1 MCIPRVGCWK
11 LMKPGIGNPPA
22 IVQVING
29 CTRQLRGNFFMN
41 MKFSRLSSLIGE
53 DAIKKLSKSHV
64 MIFGL
69 GGVGG
74 YAAEV
79 VARSGIGK
87 ITLVDFDVVNES
99 NINRQLCALE
109 STVGQGKVSV
119 IAKRL
124 SDINPDIE
132 ITALPLRYAA
142 EVREEFFSLS
152 PDYIIDAID
161 SVTDKI
167 DLIIEAK
174 KRDIPIISAMGA
186 GNKLDASAFKVSDIS
201 KTKVCPL
208 AKVLRKELGIRGVK
222 HLKVVYS
229 EELPVIKERSP
240 ASAAWVVG
248 TAGLLLGG
256 EAIRDLIKKEAD

>member
-1 MCIPRVGCWK
+1 
-11 LMKPGIGNPPA
+11 
-22 IVQVING
+22 
-29 CTRQLRGNFFMN
+29 MN
-41 MKFSRLSSLIGE
+41 SRFSRLYSLVGE
-53 DAIKKLSKSHV
+53 DSIKMLSESHV

-79 VARSGIGK
+79 IARSGVGK
-87 ITLVDFDVVNES
+87 ITLVDFDTVNET

-109 STVGQGKVSV
+109 STIGESKVCV
-119 IAKRL
+119 ISKRL
-124 SDINPDIE
+124 SDINPDTVICE
-132 ITALPLRYAA
+132 KNYRYTAAN
-142 EVREEFFSLS
+142 REEFFSES

-167 DLIIEAK
+167 DLIMEAK
-174 KRDIPIISAMGA
+174 KRNIPIISAMGA
-186 GNKLDASAFKVSDIS
+186 GNKLDAAAFKVSDIS

-229 EELPVIKERSP
+229 EELPVVKERSP

-256 EAIRDLIKKEAD
+256 EAIKDLIKKEAD

>member
-1 MCIPRVGCWK
+1 
-11 LMKPGIGNPPA
+11 
-22 IVQVING
+22 
-29 CTRQLRGNFFMN
+29 MN

-87 ITLVDFDVVNES
+87 ITLVDFDVVNAS

-109 STVGQGKVSV
+109 STIGQGKVSV

-132 ITALPLRYAA
+132 ITTLPLRYAA

-186 GNKLDASAFKVSDIS
+186 GNKLDASAFKVSDRS

-229 EELPVIKERSP
+229 EELPVVKERSP
-240 ASAAWVVG
+240 ASAVWVVG

-256 EAIRDLIKKEAD
+256 EAIKDLIKKED

>member
-1 MCIPRVGCWK
+1 M
-11 LMKPGIGNPPA
+11 N
-22 IVQVING
+22 
-29 CTRQLRGNFFMN
+29 LR
-41 MKFSRLSSLIGE
+41 FSRLSSLIGE
-53 DAIKKLSKSHV
+53 DSQKKLYESHI

-74 YAAEV
+74 YAAEA
-79 VARSGIGK
+79 VARSGVGK
-87 ITLVDFDVVNES
+87 ITLVDFDTVNET

-109 STVGQGKVSV
+109 STLGEPKVSV
-119 IAKRL
+119 ISKRL
-124 SDINPDIE
+124 IDINPSLE
-132 ITALPLRYAA
+132 ICEKRCRYTK
-142 EVREEFFSLS
+142 ENREEFFSLN

-167 DLIIEAK
+167 DLIVEAK
-174 KRDIPIISAMGA
+174 KRNIPIISAMGA
-186 GNKLDASAFKVSDIS
+186 GNKLDAAAFKVSDIS

-229 EELPVIKERSP
+229 EELPVVKERSP

-256 EAIRDLIKKEAD
+256 EAIRDLIKNEAD

>member
-1 MCIPRVGCWK
+1 
-11 LMKPGIGNPPA
+11 
-22 IVQVING
+22 
-29 CTRQLRGNFFMN
+29 MN
-41 MKFSRLSSLIGE
+41 IKFSRLSTLIGE
-53 DAIKKLSKSHV
+53 ASLEKLKKSHV

-79 VARSGIGK
+79 VARSGVGK
-87 ITLVDFDVVNES
+87 ITLIDFDTVNET

-109 STVGQGKVSV
+109 STLGESKVSV

-124 SDINPDIE
+124 RDINSDIE
-132 ITALPLRYAA
+132 INEKNARYKA
-142 EVREEFFSLS
+142 EYREEFFCMQ

-186 GNKLDASAFKVSDIS
+186 GNKLDASAFRVSDIS

-229 EELPVIKERSP
+229 EELPVIKEREP

-256 EAIRDLIKKEAD
+256 EAIKDLIKE